1 MPYQTILVHVD
12 NTVQAMQRVRLAA
25 WLARTPG
32 CHVIGAAL
40 TGVSRLLY
48 HGTPAGDPDA
58 YLALHLAF
66 LRERAVEAVAAFRRA
81 AEANA
86 LASFEG
92 RVIDDDA
99 GAGLALHARVSDL
112 VLLSQAG
119 PAGPAGSTPD
129 FRPYVL
135 LHSGRP
141 VLMLPAGLDD
151 SFEPAQVMRRVLVAW
166 DASREAGRALH
177 GALPLLLQANRVS
190 IAVFDDGPG
199 GRTMLDA
206 ASADPL
212 PFLARHGVRATL
224 EVHAAGGWRARI
236 GRDSIGEALLVQA
249 ADEGASLLVM
259 GAYGHSR
266 MRETILG
273 SVTRTV
279 LATMTLPVLL
289 EH

>member
-1 MPYQTILVHVD
+1 MPYRTILVHLD
-12 NTVQAMQRVRLAA
+12 NTVQAMQRVRVAA
-25 WLARTPG
+25 LLARTPG

-48 HGTPAGDPDA
+48 HRTPAGDPDA

-86 LASFEG
+86 LPSFEG

-99 GAGLALHARVSDL
+99 GAGLALHGRVADL
-112 VLLSQAG
+112 LLLSRAG
-119 PAGPAGSTPD
+119 EQRPHASEPD

-141 VLMLPAGLDD
+141 VLMLPASLDD
-151 SFEPAQVMRRVLVAW
+151 AFDPGQLTRRVLVAW
-166 DASREAGRALH
+166 DASREAGSALQ
-177 GALPLLLQANRVS
+177 GALPLLRQAERVS

-206 ASADPL
+206 GSADPL

-224 EVHAAGGWRARI
+224 EVHAAGGRRARI
-236 GRDSIGEALLVQA
+236 ARDSIGEALLAQA

-266 MRETILG
+266 VRETILG

-279 LATMTLPVLL
+279 LASSKLPVLM

>member
-1 MPYQTILVHVD
+1 MPYRTILVHLD
-12 NTVQAMQRVRLAA
+12 NTVQASQRVRQAA
-25 WLARTPG
+25 WLARAPG

-48 HGTPAGDPDA
+48 HGAPATDPDA

-66 LRERAVEAVAAFRRA
+66 LRERAVAAVAGFRRA
-81 AEANA
+81 AEGNG

-92 RVIDDDA
+92 RVIDDDV
-99 GAGLALHARVSDL
+99 GAGLALHARVADL
-112 VLLSQAG
+112 VVLSQAG
-119 PAGPAGSTPD
+119 PARPNGNEPD
-129 FRPYVL
+129 FRPHVL
-135 LHSGRP
+135 LHGGRP
-141 VLMLPAGLDD
+141 VLLLPSGLDA
-151 SFEPAQVMRRVLVAW
+151 SFEPGQLTRRVLVAW
-166 DASREAGRALH
+166 DASREAGRALQ
-177 GALPLLLQANRVS
+177 GALPLLLEAERVS

-199 GRTMLDA
+199 GHTMLDA
-206 ASADPL
+206 GSADPL

-266 MRETILG
+266 VRETILG

-279 LATMTLPVLL
+279 LATMALPVLL

>member
-1 MPYQTILVHVD
+1 MSYQTILVHVD
-12 NTVQAMQRVRLAA
+12 HTVHAVQRVRVAATLANE
-25 WLARTPG
+25 PG
-32 CHVIGAAL
+32 SHVIGAAL

-48 HGTPAGDPDA
+48 HSIPDGDPDP

-66 LRERAVEAVAAFRRA
+66 LRERAVEAVTAFRRA

-92 RVIDDDA
+92 RVIDDEA
-99 GAGLALHARVSDL
+99 GAGLALHARVADL
-112 VLLSQAG
+112 VVLSQAA
-119 PAGPAGSTPD
+119 PAPNGSGPD

-135 LHSGRP
+135 LHAGCP
-141 VLMLPAGLDD
+141 VLLLPAELDTGFD
-151 SFEPAQVMRRVLVAW
+151 TTRLTRRVLVAW

-177 GALPLLLQANRVS
+177 GALPLLKRAERVR
-190 IAVFDDGPG
+190 IAVFDEGPASH
-199 GRTMLDA
+199 TMLDA
-206 ASADPL
+206 ATADPL

-224 EVHAAGGWRARI
+224 EVHPGRRGRMQ
-236 GRDSIGEALLVQA
+236 RDSLGEALMTLA
-249 ADEGASLLVM
+249 ANDDDGLLVM

-273 SVTRTV
+273 GATRSV
-279 LATMTLPVLL
+279 LAAMTLPVLM